1 MILSLNQMYG
11 DKLGASDGVIGHVKD
26 VYFDGKHWGVRY
38 LVVDTGSWIS
48 GRQVLIS
55 PHSFGN
61 VYQAGKLM
69 LVNLTR
75 KQIED
80 SPSIDAHK
88 PISRHYEEDYLSY
101 FGWPMYWQGE
111 ELWGSSGFPVSSK
124 PTFRQ
129 LAGTGGAGDRA
140 HVNFDA
146 HLLSAKA
153 LSSYEISAEDQ
164 VVGTIADFLMDDQN
178 WAIRHL
184 VMKSGDWIDGKTML
198 ISPLQIERISCAEAK
213 VFLRSSRQDLRNATT
228 YKELAAAG
236 ASQG

>member
-1 MILSLNQMYG
+1 MILSLNSMLG
-11 DKLGASDGVIGHVKD
+11 DKIGASDGVIGHVKD
-26 VYFDGKHWGVRY
+26 VYLDGKHWGVRY

-55 PHSFGN
+55 PHSFGS

-101 FGWPMYWQGE
+101 FGWPMYWEGE
-111 ELWGSSGFPVSSK
+111 ELWGMSRIPVNSK

-129 LAGTGGAGDRA
+129 VSNTVSPGDRE
-140 HVNFDA
+140 HTEIDA
-146 HLLSAKA
+146 HLISAKA
-153 LSSYEISAEDQ
+153 IGLYDFSAENQ
-164 VVGTIADFLMDDQN
+164 VVGTISDFLIDDQN
-178 WAIRHL
+178 WAVRHL
-184 VMKSGDWIDGKTML
+184 VMTTGDWAEGKMQL
-198 ISPLQIERISCAEAK
+198 ISPHQIERISCAEAK
-213 VFLRSSRQDLRNATT
+213 IFLRSSRKDLRNATA
-228 YKELAAAG
+228 YQEAV
-236 ASQG
+236 AS